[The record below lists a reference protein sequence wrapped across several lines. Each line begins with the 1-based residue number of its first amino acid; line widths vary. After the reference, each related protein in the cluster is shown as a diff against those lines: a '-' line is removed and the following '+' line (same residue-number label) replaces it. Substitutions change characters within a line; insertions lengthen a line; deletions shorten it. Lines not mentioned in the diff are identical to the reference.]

1 MEVFVTGGT
10 GYVGRAVV
18 PALLRRG
25 HNVSV
30 LTRASSRARVSPG
43 AIALDGDALEAS
55 SFAAAIPR
63 GSTLVH
69 LVGTPHPNPSK
80 AQEFERVDLAS
91 IRASVDAASRAGVA
105 HLVYV
110 SVAQPAP
117 AMRTYVTARAAGEAD
132 IRRAG
137 LTATFV
143 RPWYILGP
151 GHWWPLVLVPFY
163 RIAEWLPGT
172 RETARRLGLVTL
184 AQMVAALVDAVEHP
198 PAQNSLRIVDVPQI
212 RAAPPI

>member
-18 PALLRRG
+18 PELLRRG
-25 HNVSV
+25 HRVSV
-30 LTRASSRARVSPG
+30 LTRPASRARVSPG
-43 AIALDGDALEAS
+43 AIAVDGDALAAS
-55 SFAAAIPR
+55 SFAAAVAPAA
-63 GSTLVH
+63 TLLH

-80 AQEFERVDLAS
+80 AQKFERVDLAS

-105 HLVYV
+105 HLVYI

-117 AMRTYVTARAAGEAD
+117 AMHAYVAARAAGEAA
-132 IRRAG
+132 IRHAG

-151 GHWWPLVLVPFY
+151 GHWWPVVLVPLY

-184 AQMVAALVDAVEHP
+184 AQMVAALVDAVEHA
-198 PAQNSLRIVDVPQI
+198 PAKNSVRIVDVPQI